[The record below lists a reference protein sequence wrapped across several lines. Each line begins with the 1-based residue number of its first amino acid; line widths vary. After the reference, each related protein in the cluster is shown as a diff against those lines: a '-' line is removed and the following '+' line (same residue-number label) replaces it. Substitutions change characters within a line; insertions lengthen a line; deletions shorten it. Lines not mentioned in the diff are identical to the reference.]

1 MAALDKNI
9 LEKFDLSEQVAVVT
23 GGAGLLGSQF
33 CQTLAEAGAWVVCAD
48 ADLNLAEGL
57 AGRLTSQGMVVL
69 PYQVDVTSQDEN
81 KGMADFA
88 LSHFNRLDILVTCAA
103 IDPKIDSASPAQF
116 DYRFEDYPLS
126 LWQRTLDVNLT
137 GAFLS
142 AQAAIPAMLKTGSGV
157 VVMISSIYGMV
168 APDQSIYQSAG
179 KSPRYKPADY
189 PVTKSAILGLVKYLA
204 AYYAGQPIRVNALSP
219 GGVYNGHSD
228 EFIRNY
234 SARSMLGRMAGVEE
248 LNGALLFLA
257 SPASS
262 YMNGANLV
270 VDGGWTAW

>member
-1 MAALDKNI
+1 MDHKL
-9 LEKFDLSEQVAVVT
+9 LEKFDLNEQVAIIT

-33 CQTLAEAGAWVVCAD
+33 CQTLARAGARVVCAD
-48 ADLNLAEGL
+48 ANLHSAETL
-57 AGRLTSQGMVVL
+57 ADRLTAQGLVVW
-69 PYQVDVTSQDEN
+69 PFQVDVTSPDRN
-81 KGMADFA
+81 KEMVAFA
-88 LSHFNRLDILVTCAA
+88 LSHFSRVDILITCAA
-103 IDPKIDSASPAQF
+103 VDPKFDSISQAQF
-116 DYRFEDYPLS
+116 DYRFEEYPLS
-126 LWQRTLDVNLT
+126 LWQKTLDVNLT

-142 AQAAIPAMLKTGSGV
+142 AQAAIPAMMKTGYGV

-168 APDQSIYQSAG
+168 APDQRVYPSSAAA
-179 KSPRYKPADY
+179 PRYKPADY

-204 AYYAGQPIRVNALSP
+204 AYYAGQPIRVNALTP
-219 GGVYNGHSD
+219 GGVYNGQSED
-228 EFIRNY
+228 FIRNY
-234 SARSMLGRMAGVEE
+234 SARSMLGRMAEAEE

>member
-1 MAALDKNI
+1 MDKTLLDKFTLN
-9 LEKFDLSEQVAVVT
+9 EQVAVVT

-33 CQTLAEAGAWVVCAD
+33 CQTLAMAGARVICAD
-48 ADLNLAEGL
+48 ANLSAAEAL
-57 AGRLTSQGMVVL
+57 AVRLTSQGMSVF
-69 PYQVDVTSQDEN
+69 PYQVDVTSPN
-81 KGMADFA
+81 KNKEMVDFA
-88 LSHFNRLDILVTCAA
+88 LSQFSRVNILVTCAA
-103 IDPKIDSASPAQF
+103 VDPKFDAASQAQH

-126 LWQRTLDVNLT
+126 LWQRSLDVNLT
-137 GAFLS
+137 GSFLS
-142 AQAAIPAMLKTGSGV
+142 AQAAIPAMLKSGYGV

-168 APDQSIYQSAG
+168 APDQRIYPSCGAAAQ
-179 KSPRYKPADY
+179 YKPADY

-204 AYYAGQPIRVNALSP
+204 SYYAGQPIRVNALTP

-234 SARSMLGRMAGVEE
+234 SARSMLGRMAEAEE
-248 LNGALLFLA
+248 LNGALLFLT

>member
-1 MAALDKNI
+1 MDKNI

-23 GGAGLLGSQF
+23 GGVGLLGNQF
-33 CQTLAEAGAWVVCAD
+33 CQTLARAGARVVCAD
-48 ADLNLAEGL
+48 ADLKSAEELANRLNSQGL
-57 AGRLTSQGMVVL
+57 AVI
-69 PYQVDVTSQDEN
+69 PYQVDVTSQDKN

-103 IDPKIDSASPAQF
+103 VDPKFNSTSQTQF
-116 DYRFEDYPLS
+116 DYQFEDYPLS
-126 LWQRTLDVNLT
+126 LWQKTLDVNLT

-142 AQAAIPAMLKTGSGV
+142 AQAAIPAMLKRGHGV
-157 VVMISSIYGMV
+157 VIMISSIYGMV

-179 KSPRYKPADY
+179 KSPRYKPVDY

-219 GGVYNGHSD
+219 GGVYNGQSD

-234 SARSMLGRMAGVEE
+234 SAHSMLGRMAGVEE

-257 SPASS
+257 SQASG

>member
-1 MAALDKNI
+1 MDKNI
-9 LEKFDLSEQVAVVT
+9 LEKFDLSGQVAVVT

-33 CQTLAEAGAWVVCAD
+33 CQTLAGAGASVVCAD
-48 ADLNLAEGL
+48 ADLKSADELVD
-57 AGRLTSQGMVVL
+57 RLTTQGMVVL
-69 PYQVDVTSQDEN
+69 PYQVDVTLPDEN

-103 IDPKIDSASPAQF
+103 VDPKFDSTSPAQF
-116 DYRFEDYPLS
+116 NYRFENYPLA
-126 LWQRTLDVNLT
+126 LWQKTLDVNLT
-137 GAFLS
+137 GSFLS
-142 AQAAIPAMLKTGSGV
+142 AQAAIPAMLKTGHGV
-157 VVMISSIYGMV
+157 VIMISSIYGMV
-168 APDQSIYQSAG
+168 APDQKIYQSAG
-179 KSPRYKPADY
+179 KSPQYKPADY
-189 PVTKSAILGLVKYLA
+189 PVTKSAILELVRYLA

-234 SARSMLGRMAGVEE
+234 SAHSMLGRMAGVEE
-248 LNGALLFLA
+248 LNGSLLFLA

-270 VDGGWTAW
+270 VDGGWMAW